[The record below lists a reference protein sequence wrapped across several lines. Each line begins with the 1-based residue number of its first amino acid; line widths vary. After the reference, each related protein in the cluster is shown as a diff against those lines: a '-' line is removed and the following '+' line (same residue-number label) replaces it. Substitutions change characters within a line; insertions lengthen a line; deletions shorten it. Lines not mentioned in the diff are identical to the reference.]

1 MTKPGID
8 YTTHILIGVR
18 ANGTMTVICHWPYLP
33 RQAEVQQ
40 QIERTKEPY
49 DTFILCTPTSILR
62 VNGVGPSTAGPG

>member
-1 MTKPGID
+1 MANPGID

-18 ANGTMTVICHWPYLP
+18 ASGAMTVICHWSYLP

-62 VNGVGPSTAGPG
+62 VNGAGQSTAGLG

>member
-18 ANGTMTVICHWPYLP
+18 ANGAMTVICHWPYLP

-62 VNGVGPSTAGPG
+62 VNGAGPSTAGRG